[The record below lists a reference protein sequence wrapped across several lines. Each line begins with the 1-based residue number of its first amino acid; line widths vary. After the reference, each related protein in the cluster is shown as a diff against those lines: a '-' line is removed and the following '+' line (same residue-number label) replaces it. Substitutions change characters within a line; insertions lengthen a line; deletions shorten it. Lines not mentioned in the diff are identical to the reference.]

1 VNNNNDQMSQ
11 QFGQSHGAGWNSK
24 QDFAAPATAFPNSHE
39 RATSERRDMV
49 GNKISSTVDQGY
61 RTSGGVAA
69 HGTGTGADPNA
80 NRQFED
86 EFEKMYKNDIQK
98 FIEESSFEV
107 ASLEGLSQISKDSL
121 TKGGSKM
128 KNMEKVYLQRVE
140 GAPAD
145 RPNQPAKNAGT
156 RQKPNFRDMGQAQI
170 ARAANTASGATGGFL
185 NQTGAQTSNT
195 QVTSR
200 PRLNDSLPSGFAI
213 QGGHG

>member
-1 VNNNNDQMSQ
+1 
-11 QFGQSHGAGWNSK
+11 
-24 QDFAAPATAFPNSHE
+24 
-39 RATSERRDMV
+39 
-49 GNKISSTVDQGY
+49 
-61 RTSGGVAA
+61 
-69 HGTGTGADPNA
+69 
-80 NRQFED
+80 
-86 EFEKMYKNDIQK
+86 MYKNDIQK

-140 GAPAD
+140 GAPID

-170 ARAANTASGATGGFL
+170 ARAANTGHGHGGPGGFM
-185 NQTGAQTSNT
+185 NATANQTSNT

-213 QGGHG
+213 QGGVQGVQMTD